1 MEHVDLNVLIKQP
14 KNYPG
19 EKPWIAIFDL
29 NVTKNSP
36 AGSCVLAE
44 ALGLADEFDITVFS
58 DAFDNDQTGRVHWV
72 RVPLP
77 FKPGFLRYMVFNLL
91 APRAL
96 RRYSMQRGTP
106 PVLIQATQGQFI
118 GADIC
123 YAHFCHRAY
132 LKHQWKLQKAWGLR
146 RLARWVAN
154 QYNAMTEQLS
164 FRRADLVVAPSQ
176 GLVRELTET
185 YPFLKG
191 RICSIANPVDID
203 FFARP
208 DGFDR
213 SLLFMQL
220 GLPVDARVLCFAALG
235 DFSRKGLLVLME
247 ALSGLDD
254 PSVRLLVVGGNAGE
268 ITTFTAIS
276 RDLGVAGRVVFTGF
290 KNDVRP
296 YFWGSDLFVLPSIYE
311 TFALV
316 VIQAMAAGVPAIVT
330 RLHGVEEY
338 AVHGENAWL
347 VERTPESVRAAIVG
361 ALADKDRLREAGA
374 AAYITAKKYGQEQF
388 VKAWRECIRHVIAMK
403 SDDGRSSFETEFQS

>member
-1 MEHVDLNVLIKQP
+1 MDALIKQP
-14 KNYPG
+14 KDYPG

-36 AGSCVLAE
+36 AGSCVLTE
-44 ALGLADEFDITVFS
+44 VLGLADEFDITVFS
-58 DAFDNDQTGRVHWV
+58 DAFDKDKTGRVHWV

-77 FKPGFLRYMVFNLL
+77 FKPDFLRYMVFNLL

-96 RRYSMQRGTP
+96 RRHSMQRGTP
-106 PVLIQATQGQFI
+106 PALIQATQGQFI

-132 LKHQWKLQKAWGLR
+132 LKNQWQFQKAHGLR

-154 QYNAMTEQLS
+154 QYHAITEQLS
-164 FRRADLVVAPSQ
+164 FRSTRLVVSPSQ
-176 GLVRELTET
+176 GLLRELTET
-185 YPFLKG
+185 YPFLKD

-203 FFARP
+203 FFSRP

-213 SLLFMQL
+213 SLLFVQL

-276 RDLGVAGRVVFTGF
+276 RDLGVAGRVVFAGF

-347 VERTPESVRAAIVG
+347 AERTPESVRAAIVG
-361 ALADKDRLREAGA
+361 ALADKNRLREAGA

-388 VKAWRECIRHVIAMK
+388 VKAWRERIRHVIAVK
-403 SDDGRSSFETEFQS
+403 SGDGRSSLETELQS

>member
-1 MEHVDLNVLIKQP
+1 MIKQP
-14 KNYPG
+14 KDYPG

-36 AGSCVLAE
+36 AGSCVLTE
-44 ALGLADEFDITVFS
+44 VLGLADEFDITVFS
-58 DAFDNDQTGRVHWV
+58 DAFDKDKTGRVHWV

-77 FKPGFLRYMVFNLL
+77 FKPDFLRYMVFNLL

-96 RRYSMQRGTP
+96 RRHSMQRGTP
-106 PVLIQATQGQFI
+106 PILIQATQGQFV

-132 LKHQWKLQKAWGLR
+132 LKHQWQFQKARGLR

-164 FRRADLVVAPSQ
+164 FRRAGLVVAPSQ

-185 YPFLKG
+185 YPFLKD

-203 FFARP
+203 FFSRP

-213 SLLFMQL
+213 SLLFVQL

-276 RDLGVAGRVVFTGF
+276 RDLGVAGRVVFAGF

-361 ALADKDRLREAGA
+361 ALADKNRLREAGA

-388 VKAWRECIRHVIAMK
+388 VKAWRERIRHVIAVK
-403 SDDGRSSFETEFQS
+403 SGDGRSSLETELQS

>member
-1 MEHVDLNVLIKQP
+1 MNALIKQP
-14 KNYPG
+14 KKYPG
-19 EKPWIAIFDL
+19 GRPWIAIFDL

-44 ALGLADEFDITVFS
+44 VLGLADEFDITVFS
-58 DAFDNDQTGRVHWV
+58 DAFDNDKTGRVHWV

-96 RRYSMQRGTP
+96 RRHSMQRGTP
-106 PVLIQATQGQFI
+106 PALIQATQGQFI

-132 LKHQWKLQKAWGLR
+132 LKNQWQFQKAHGLR

-154 QYNAMTEQLS
+154 QYNAITEQLS
-164 FRRADLVVAPSQ
+164 FRSTRLVVSPSQ
-176 GLVRELTET
+176 GLLRELTET
-185 YPFLKG
+185 YPFLKD

-213 SLLFMQL
+213 SLLFMRL

-235 DFSRKGLLVLME
+235 DFSRKGLSVLMK
-247 ALSGLDD
+247 ALAGISDQ
-254 PSVRLLVVGGNAGE
+254 SVRLLVVGGNAGE
-268 ITTFTAIS
+268 VASFTAVA
-276 RDLGVAGRVVFTGF
+276 RDLGVVNRVVFTGF
-290 KNDVRP
+290 QSDVRP

-388 VKAWRECIRHVIAMK
+388 VKAWRERIRHVIAVK
-403 SDDGRSSFETEFQS
+403 SGDGRSSFETELQS